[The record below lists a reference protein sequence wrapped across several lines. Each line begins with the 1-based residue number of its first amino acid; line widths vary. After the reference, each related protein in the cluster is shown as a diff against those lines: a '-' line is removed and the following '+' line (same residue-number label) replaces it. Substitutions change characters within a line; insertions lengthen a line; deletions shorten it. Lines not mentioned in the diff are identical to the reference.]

1 MIFAALLPIGNA
13 ANFPLNK
20 LLVIQLVMIQ
30 YRSIFTHNGQMKIKA
45 THSNNSWFMLKT
57 SAWLFK
63 KFKASIMM
71 MAMSNPRSN
80 QR

>member
-57 SAWLFK
+57 SA
-63 KFKASIMM
+63 
-71 MAMSNPRSN
+71 
-80 QR
+80 

>member
-30 YRSIFTHNGQMKIKA
+30 YRSIFTHNGQKKIKA

-57 SAWLFK
+57 SARLFK

-71 MAMSNPRSN
+71 MAMSNSRSN

>member
-45 THSNNSWFMLKT
+45 THSNNPWFMLKT
-57 SAWLFK
+57 SARLFK

-80 QR
+80 